1 MKNIII
7 TGGSE
12 GLGAELCKQLGK
24 ENKIILIARNEK
36 RLKAVASKCNA
47 DFYACDITNIEQLKD
62 TFNKILKRYKHIDCL
77 INNAGVW
84 LQGNIEDNSFEE
96 IKRTIDVNVYGTIAC
111 TKAIIPAMKNQKY
124 GQIINITSQSGV
136 VIEEFCPVYCASK
149 HALTTFRECI
159 QNDLMANNIRMTN
172 VCPGLMQ
179 TDFFEKAGNH
189 IPKEVMDNCGLRLK
203 DAALQIKELIDMSD
217 KIWIP
222 SIEIKNKNNI
232 GKS

>member
-7 TGGSE
+7 TGASE
-12 GLGAELCKQLGK
+12 GLGAEIAKVLSK
-24 ENKIILIARNEK
+24 ENNVIIVSRNIEK
-36 RLKAVASKCNA
+36 MKLLKQEFGCDYFK
-47 DFYACDITNIEQLKD
+47 CDITNEKTVESI
-62 TFNKILKRYKHIDCL
+62 FNKIIDKYKTIDCL

-84 LQGNIEDNSFEE
+84 LQGNIEDNSYEE
-96 IKRTIDVNVYGTIAC
+96 IKRTIDVNVFGTIAC
-111 TKAIIPAMKNQKY
+111 TKAVIPIMKKQHN
-124 GQIINITSQSGV
+124 GQIIVISSQSGV

-159 QNDLMANNIRMTN
+159 QNDLAENNIRMTN

-179 TDFFEKAGNH
+179 TNLFEKAGNH
-189 IPKEVMDNCGLRLK
+189 ISKDVMKKCGMKLQ
-203 DAALQIKELIDMSD
+203 DAATQIKNLVDMNEE
-217 KIWIP
+217 IWIP